1 MLRFE
6 FRRLTNPV
14 VDPEVWQNVVENHV
28 PGSNILSSN
37 SQDSNHS
44 TDADIRE
51 ENEWKL
57 LLLEVQRVLA
67 KVEVGDLWESLL
79 RLLSSQVGEEV
90 SWPAEKLVLDA
101 VPESDQWSV
110 LRKVSKLNGSCV
122 GLLAA
127 VRLDPGLALVWDKS
141 GILLDV
147 ACSLVVGGV
156 GDLPGVEWHQEER
169 VHEQSHDVVELA
181 GLGEC
186 AVAALVG

>member
-1 MLRFE
+1 MATKIKVSNNSVLRFE

-14 VDPEVWQNVVENHV
+14 VDPEVWENVVENHV

-44 TDADIRE
+44 TNADIRE
-51 ENEWKL
+51 KNEWKL
-57 LLLEVQRVLA
+57 LLLEIQRVLA

-127 VRLDPGLALVWDKS
+127 V
-141 GILLDV
+141 
-147 ACSLVVGGV
+147 
-156 GDLPGVEWHQEER
+156 
-169 VHEQSHDVVELA
+169 
-181 GLGEC
+181 
-186 AVAALVG
+186 